1 MLGVSFRTNS
11 KLLSKRINR
20 FFKEIPD
27 IATQGVKKS
36 AFLLKQIIL
45 QRTAKGRGLRGAFF
59 GYSQSYKE
67 YLNKIGAPSVV
78 DLRLTGDML
87 GSIQTKLINKR
98 KASIYFGRKTEEE
111 KAVRITRD
119 QDRPFFGYTDKEGKF
134 ITKQFNI
141 FAKKELRKKWGRR

>member
-11 KLLSKRINR
+11 KLLNKRISR

-27 IATQGVKKS
+27 IATQGVKRS
-36 AFLLKQIIL
+36 AFLLKEIIL
-45 QRTAKGRGLRGAFF
+45 ARTAKGKGLNGRFS
-59 GYSQSYKE
+59 GYSASYKK
-67 YLNKIGAPSVV
+67 YLEKIGAPSTV

-87 GSIQTKLINKR
+87 GSIQTKLINRR
-98 KASIYFGRKTEEE
+98 KASVYFGRKEEEE

-134 ITKQFNI
+134 ITKQFTI